1 MKETDTREFS
11 GAAVNVIAQ
20 GTQLQGNMVTASDC
34 RIDGMLRGNIESK
47 AKIIVGRSG
56 VVEGNI
62 KCANIEIEGTVK
74 AESLLVSELVS
85 LKNTANLIG
94 NIETGKIANMIVLD
108 HNPLK
113 TPDSEIGKITPV
125 MAVFDGKLIQE

>member
-1 MKETDTREFS
+1 MKETDTRDYS

-20 GTQLQGNMVTASDC
+20 GTQLQGNMLTTSDC
-34 RIDGMLRGNIESK
+34 RIDGALRGNIESK

-74 AESLLVSELVS
+74 AESLMVTELIS
-85 LKNTANLIG
+85 LKATANLIG
-94 NIETGKIANMIVLD
+94 NIETGKIAIEPGAEFSGNCKMRNTRIAQQQ
-108 HNPLK
+108 P
-113 TPDSEIGKITPV
+113 TPQPERK
-125 MAVFDGKLIQE
+125 

>member
-1 MKETDTREFS
+1 MKEVDTRDFS

-56 VVEGNI
+56 MVEGNI
-62 KCANIEIEGTVK
+62 KCANIEIEGNVK
-74 AESLLVSELVS
+74 AESLVVTELLS
-85 LKNTANLIG
+85 LKATANLIG
-94 NIETGKIANMIVLD
+94 NIETGKIAIEPGAEFSGNCKMRNNRVAA
-108 HNPLK
+108 PQQPTQPERK
-113 TPDSEIGKITPV
+113 
-125 MAVFDGKLIQE
+125 

>member
-1 MKETDTREFS
+1 MKEVDTREFS

-62 KCANIEIEGTVK
+62 KCANIEIEGNVK
-74 AESLLVSELVS
+74 AESLVVTELLS
-85 LKNTANLIG
+85 LKATANLIG
-94 NIETGKIANMIVLD
+94 NIETGKIAIEPGAEFSGNCKMRNNRVAA
-108 HNPLK
+108 PQQPTQPERK
-113 TPDSEIGKITPV
+113 
-125 MAVFDGKLIQE
+125 